1 MGIIFP
7 QRCGLLGR
15 AGAALARLPWN
26 KGAKSEEEKSVWTL
40 LELQPSDEGNWRGFS
55 QTTKRLMSAKY
66 SV

>member
-26 KGAKSEEEKSVWTL
+26 KGAKMKEIGVVFHKQL
-40 LELQPSDEGNWRGFS
+40 ND
-55 QTTKRLMSAKY
+55 
-66 SV
+66 